1 MFSAFMGCLNF
12 LWSIVLALF
21 LPAAIAF
28 YVAEGEVSAAF
39 RFGDV
44 FGFVRDNFGTYVVVA
59 VLGWIAG
66 IIGGLG
72 LLLCGVGFLVTGP
85 YSGWVTSH
93 LAGQAYLEGS
103 GQTALAAV
111 EEEPVVEDEAA

>member
-1 MFSAFMGCLNF
+1 M
-12 LWSIVLALF
+12 
-21 LPAAIAF
+21 
-28 YVAEGEVSAAF
+28 
-39 RFGDV
+39 
-44 FGFVRDNFGTYVVVA
+44 VVA
-59 VLGWIAG
+59 VLGWIAS

-103 GQTALAAV
+103 GQKALAAV